1 MTSILHDEQS
11 DTRSLRWVIVQGATL
26 TIALVA
32 LVFLVGSGLYISYEN
47 VHTFV
52 SNHGKYGQHAQLA
65 ALGVDVLTLVGL
77 FVSLFYRD
85 VWARAAFVV
94 GLVGTAIAN
103 GLVGWEASTYFGLA
117 VALWP
122 LMSMELSYR
131 ISLSLILP
139 ALSRG
144 LRENSKPLQES
155 SSPLQEDSN
164 PLLETSQIL
173 QEDSQPLQER
183 LEDSG
188 MVLPTPENYLAV
200 VLENSNSLPSRAE
213 VIRATGC
220 TEWQARKALEALK
233 NG

>member
-11 DTRSLRWVIVQGATL
+11 DTCSLRWVIVQGATL

-85 VWARAAFVV
+85 VWARVAFVV

-144 LRENSKPLQES
+144 LRE
-155 SSPLQEDSN
+155 DSN

-188 MVLPTPENYLAV
+188 MVLPTPENYLAM

>member
-139 ALSRG
+139 ALSKG
-144 LRENSKPLQES
+144 LQGHSKDLQET
-155 SSPLQEDSN
+155 SSPLQEV
-164 PLLETSQIL
+164 SQIL
-173 QEDSQPLQER
+173 QEDSKPLQER
-183 LEDSG
+183 LENSG
-188 MVLPTPENYLAV
+188 MVLPTPENYLTM

-213 VIRATGC
+213 VMRATGC

>member
-85 VWARAAFVV
+85 VWARVAFVV

-144 LRENSKPLQES
+144 LQGHSKDLQET
-155 SSPLQEDSN
+155 SSPLQES
-164 PLLETSQIL
+164 SQIL
-173 QEDSQPLQER
+173 QEDSKPLQER
-183 LEDSG
+183 LENSG
-188 MVLPTPENYLAV
+188 MVLPTPENYLAM
-200 VLENSNSLPSRAE
+200 VLENTNSLPSRAE

>member
-11 DTRSLRWVIVQGATL
+11 DTCSLRWVIVQGATL

-85 VWARAAFVV
+85 VWARVAFVV

-144 LRENSKPLQES
+144 LQGHSKDLQET
-155 SSPLQEDSN
+155 SSPLQES
-164 PLLETSQIL
+164 SQIL
-173 QEDSQPLQER
+173 QEDSKPLQER
-183 LEDSG
+183 LENSG
-188 MVLPTPENYLAV
+188 MVLPTPENYLAM

>member
-155 SSPLQEDSN
+155 SSPLQE
-164 PLLETSQIL
+164 TSQIL
-173 QEDSQPLQER
+173 QEDSKPLQER
-183 LEDSG
+183 LENSG
-188 MVLPTPENYLAV
+188 MVLPTPENYLAM

>member
-85 VWARAAFVV
+85 VWARVAFVV

-139 ALSRG
+139 ALSKG
-144 LRENSKPLQES
+144 LQGHSKDLQET
-155 SSPLQEDSN
+155 SSPLQEV
-164 PLLETSQIL
+164 SQIL
-173 QEDSQPLQER
+173 QEDSKPLQER
-183 LEDSG
+183 LENSG
-188 MVLPTPENYLAV
+188 MVLPTPENYLTM

-213 VIRATGC
+213 VMRATGC

>member
-85 VWARAAFVV
+85 VWARVAFVV

-139 ALSRG
+139 TLSKG
-144 LRENSKPLQES
+144 LQGHSKDLQETSSPLQESSQILQENSKPLQE
-155 SSPLQEDSN
+155 
-164 PLLETSQIL
+164 
-173 QEDSQPLQER
+173 R
-183 LEDSG
+183 LENSG
-188 MVLPTPENYLAV
+188 MVLPTPENYLAM

>member
-11 DTRSLRWVIVQGATL
+11 DTCSLRWVIVQGATL

-85 VWARAAFVV
+85 VWARVAFVV

-139 ALSRG
+139 TLSKG
-144 LRENSKPLQES
+144 LQGHSKDLQET
-155 SSPLQEDSN
+155 SSPLQ
-164 PLLETSQIL
+164 ETSQIL
-173 QEDSQPLQER
+173 QEDSKPLQER
-183 LEDSG
+183 LENSG
-188 MVLPTPENYLAV
+188 MVLPTPENYLAM

>member
-85 VWARAAFVV
+85 VWARVAFVV

-103 GLVGWEASTYFGLA
+103 GLVGWEASAYFGLA

-131 ISLSLILP
+131 ISLSLLLP
-139 ALSRG
+139 ALSKG
-144 LRENSKPLQES
+144 LQGHSKDLQET
-155 SSPLQEDSN
+155 SSPLQEDS
-164 PLLETSQIL
+164 QIL
-173 QEDSQPLQER
+173 LEDSQPLQER
-183 LEDSG
+183 LENSG
-188 MVLPTPENYLAV
+188 MVLPTPENYLAM

-220 TEWQARKALEALK
+220 SEWQARKALEALK

>member
-85 VWARAAFVV
+85 VWARVAFVV

-131 ISLSLILP
+131 ISLSLTLP

-144 LRENSKPLQES
+144 LQGHSKDLQET
-155 SSPLQEDSN
+155 SSPLQES
-164 PLLETSQIL
+164 SQIL
-173 QEDSQPLQER
+173 QEDSKPLQER
-183 LEDSG
+183 LENSG
-188 MVLPTPENYLAV
+188 MVLPTPENYLAM
-200 VLENSNSLPSRAE
+200 VLENTNSLPSRAE

>member
-85 VWARAAFVV
+85 VWARVAFVV

-144 LRENSKPLQES
+144 LQGHSKDLQET
-155 SSPLQEDSN
+155 SSPLQES
-164 PLLETSQIL
+164 SQIL
-173 QEDSQPLQER
+173 QEDSKPLQER
-183 LEDSG
+183 LENSG
-188 MVLPTPENYLAV
+188 MVLPTPENYLAM

>member
-11 DTRSLRWVIVQGATL
+11 DTCSLRWVIVQGATL

-85 VWARAAFVV
+85 VWARVAFVV

-139 ALSRG
+139 ALSKG
-144 LRENSKPLQES
+144 LQGHSKDLQET
-155 SSPLQEDSN
+155 SSPLQEDS
-164 PLLETSQIL
+164 QIL
-173 QEDSQPLQER
+173 QENSQPLQER
-183 LEDSG
+183 LENSG
-188 MVLPTPENYLAV
+188 MVLPTPENYLAM

>member
-11 DTRSLRWVIVQGATL
+11 DTCSLRWVIVQGATL

-85 VWARAAFVV
+85 VWARVAFVV

-139 ALSRG
+139 TLSKG
-144 LRENSKPLQES
+144 LQGHSRDLQEG
-155 SSPLQEDSN
+155 SN
-164 PLLETSQIL
+164 PLQETSQIL
-173 QEDSQPLQER
+173 QEDSKPLQER
-183 LEDSG
+183 LENSG
-188 MVLPTPENYLAV
+188 MVLPTPENYLAM

>member
-11 DTRSLRWVIVQGATL
+11 DTCSLRWVIVQGATL
-26 TIALVA
+26 AIALVA

-85 VWARAAFVV
+85 VWARVAFVV

-144 LRENSKPLQES
+144 LQGHSKDLQET
-155 SSPLQEDSN
+155 SSPLQES
-164 PLLETSQIL
+164 SQIL
-173 QEDSQPLQER
+173 QEDSKPLQER
-183 LEDSG
+183 LENSG
-188 MVLPTPENYLAV
+188 MVLPTPENYLAM

>member
-11 DTRSLRWVIVQGATL
+11 DTCSLRWVIVQGATL

-85 VWARAAFVV
+85 VWARVAFVV

-139 ALSRG
+139 TLSRG
-144 LRENSKPLQES
+144 LQGHSRDLQET
-155 SSPLQEDSN
+155 SSPLQ
-164 PLLETSQIL
+164 ETSQIL
-173 QEDSQPLQER
+173 QEDSKPLQER
-183 LEDSG
+183 LENSG
-188 MVLPTPENYLAV
+188 MVLPTPENYLAM

>member
-144 LRENSKPLQES
+144 LRENSKPLQET
-155 SSPLQEDSN
+155 SSPLQEDS
-164 PLLETSQIL
+164 QIL
-173 QEDSQPLQER
+173 LEDSQPLQER
-183 LEDSG
+183 LENSG
-188 MVLPTPENYLAV
+188 MVLPTPENYLAM

>member
-11 DTRSLRWVIVQGATL
+11 DTCSLRWVIVQGATL

-85 VWARAAFVV
+85 VWARVAFVV

-144 LRENSKPLQES
+144 LR
-155 SSPLQEDSN
+155 EDSN

>member
-85 VWARAAFVV
+85 VWARVAFVV

-144 LRENSKPLQES
+144 LQGHSKDLQET
-155 SSPLQEDSN
+155 SSPLQ
-164 PLLETSQIL
+164 ETSQIL
-173 QEDSQPLQER
+173 QEDSKPLQER
-183 LEDSG
+183 LENSG
-188 MVLPTPENYLAV
+188 MVLPTPENYLAM
-200 VLENSNSLPSRAE
+200 VLENTNSLPSRAE

>member
-11 DTRSLRWVIVQGATL
+11 DTCSLRWVIVQGATL

-85 VWARAAFVV
+85 VWARVAFVV

-139 ALSRG
+139 TLSKG
-144 LRENSKPLQES
+144 LQGHSRD
-155 SSPLQEDSN
+155 LQEDSN
-164 PLLETSQIL
+164 PLQETSQIL
-173 QEDSQPLQER
+173 QEDSKPLQER
-183 LEDSG
+183 LENSG
-188 MVLPTPENYLAV
+188 MVLPTPENYLAM

>member
-11 DTRSLRWVIVQGATL
+11 DTCSLRWVIVQGATL

-85 VWARAAFVV
+85 VWARVAFVV

-144 LRENSKPLQES
+144 LQGHSKDLQETSSPLQESSQILQENSKPLQE
-155 SSPLQEDSN
+155 
-164 PLLETSQIL
+164 
-173 QEDSQPLQER
+173 R
-183 LEDSG
+183 LENSG
-188 MVLPTPENYLAV
+188 MVLPTPENYLAM